1 MLIVNYG
8 GGVDS
13 TAILIRF
20 AQERIIPDLIIFADV
35 GEAEKPETYAYVDL
49 FSNWL
54 EANGLPRITCV
65 KRYGTGSAGRPIV
78 RKQATT
84 TYDTLE
90 GACEQNSTMPSL
102 AFGFKMHSCSI
113 NWKAA
118 AIHGFLKQD
127 AQFRAAQ
134 ASWEEVRHVIGFD
147 AGKSDCSRRNKAD
160 AQSYSCLEHNCK
172 RWYPL
177 QDWGWE
183 RTDCVKA
190 IAEVG
195 LPVPVKSACFFCP
208 ASRPW
213 EVAWLISEHPG
224 LFRRAVTMEDRFR
237 NGKHGPDAQIAK
249 GKKGE
254 AVGLWFDRSWR
265 GWAKEM
271 GFLTETNAVNEQGE
285 PQYVLDRDAAKAYAQ
300 QEMPAETAGTEQL
313 VQLSVGRLTA

>member
-1 MLIVNYG
+1 
-8 GGVDS
+8 
-13 TAILIRF
+13 
-20 AQERIIPDLIIFADV
+20 
-35 GEAEKPETYAYVDL
+35 
-49 FSNWL
+49 
-54 EANGLPRITCV
+54 
-65 KRYGTGSAGRPIV
+65 
-78 RKQATT
+78 
-84 TYDTLE
+84 
-90 GACEQNSTMPSL
+90 
-102 AFGFKMHSCSI
+102 MHSCSI

-127 AQFRAAQ
+127 PMFKAAQ
-134 ASWEEVRHVIGFD
+134 ADWTEVRHVIGYD
-147 AGKSDCSRRNKAD
+147 AGKADCSRRDKAD
-160 AQSYSCLEHNCK
+160 AKSYSCLEHNCK

-300 QEMPAETAGTEQL
+300 QEMPAETAGTDQL